1 VERSSKGAW
10 RRSKEGEML
19 LVRDSMTREV
29 VVVGPE
35 TTATEAL
42 ALCRGHRIRHLPVV
56 EGGRLVGVISDRDLR
71 SATPALGDPAR
82 ATALQRIR
90 IADEMVRDVATAYPE
105 DQIEDAAMEMYERK
119 IGCLP
124 VVDGEDLVG
133 IITSS
138 DVMRALALLVGVH
151 EPGSRLEV
159 ALPNRPGSLAGVAGI
174 VRDEGVNIVSV
185 LVSSVSEEEVPEE
198 RVAVLRLATIN
209 PKGVIEALREGGYRV
224 LWPPDTESGTGDA
237 GPDAGRA

>member
-1 VERSSKGAW
+1 
-10 RRSKEGEML
+10 ML

-35 TTATEAL
+35 TTAAEAL
-42 ALCRGHRIRHLPVV
+42 ALCRGNRIRHLPVV
-56 EGGRLVGVISDRDLR
+56 EGGRLVGLISDRDLR
-71 SATPALGDPAR
+71 SATPALGDPDR
-82 ATALQRIR
+82 AAALRRIR
-90 IADEMVRDVATAYPE
+90 VVDEMVRDVATAYPE
-105 DQIEDAAMEMYERK
+105 DPIEDAAMAMYERK

-138 DVMRALALLVGVH
+138 DVMRALARLVGVH

-159 ALPNRPGSLAGVAGI
+159 TLPDRPGSLAEVAAI
-174 VRDEGVNIVSV
+174 VRDEGVNIVSI
-185 LVSSVSEEEVPEE
+185 LASSVSEEEGLAE

-209 PKGVIEALREGGYRV
+209 PKRVVEALREAGYSV
-224 LWPPDTESGTGDA
+224 LWPPDTEPGTEDA
-237 GPDAGRA
+237 GPDADPDTGRA

>member
-1 VERSSKGAW
+1 
-10 RRSKEGEML
+10 ML

-35 TTATEAL
+35 TTAAEAL

-56 EGGRLVGVISDRDLR
+56 EGGRLVGIISDRDLR
-71 SATPALGDPAR
+71 SATPALGDPDRVA
-82 ATALQRIR
+82 ALQRIR
-90 IADEMVRDVATAYPE
+90 VADAMVRDVATVYPE
-105 DQIEDAAMEMYERK
+105 DPIEDAAMAMYEGK

-138 DVMRALALLVGVH
+138 DVMRALARLVGVH

-159 ALPNRPGSLAGVAGI
+159 AIPSGPGSLAEIAGI

-185 LVSSVSEEEVPEE
+185 LASSVSEEEGPTE

-209 PKGVIEALREGGYRV
+209 PKGVVEALKEAGYSV
-224 LWPPDTESGTGDA
+224 LWPPDTEPGTEDA
-237 GPDAGRA
+237 GPDEGGA